1 MMNTIKKLQNYYN
14 QFLTQNS
21 FEGSP
26 DNLYDPMNYIMSLG
40 GKRVRPLLAMIGNQL
55 ANGDI
60 QNGIYIGHVMEIFH
74 NFSLMH
80 DDIMD
85 KADTRRGK
93 PTVHKKWDEPTAIL
107 SGDNMLVK
115 AFELLINYNGPNK
128 DAILK
133 TFTKTAAEVCEGQQN
148 DMDFEQ
154 RVDVDIDSYLHM
166 IQNKTAVLLGCSI
179 KCGALSANCNQE
191 ISNEL
196 YDFAINIGMAFQLM
210 DDYLDTFGSSDNTG
224 KIKGGDILQG
234 KKTWLFLNSQHIDKE
249 KHQDLFQKE
258 NSTTKVNDIISH
270 WQSIELDK
278 QCLQLIEDYNKKA
291 HSNLERIEKSGF
303 DTQLLIALLSYLSE
317 RQS

>member
-1 MMNTIKKLQNYYN
+1 MNTIEKLQTDYN
-14 QFLTQNS
+14 QFLTLNS
-21 FEGSP
+21 FQGSP
-26 DNLYDPMNYIMSLG
+26 NNLYNPMNYIMSLG
-40 GKRVRPLLAMIGNQL
+40 GKRVRPLLSMIGNQL
-55 ANGDI
+55 SNGNI
-60 QNGIYIGHVMEIFH
+60 QNGIYVGHVMEVFH
-74 NFSLMH
+74 NFSLVH

-107 SGDNMLVK
+107 SGDNMLIK
-115 AFELLINYNGPNK
+115 AYELLINYTGPNK

-133 TFTKTAAEVCEGQQN
+133 TFTTTAAEVCEGQQN

-154 RVDVDIDSYLHM
+154 RVDVDIESYLHM

-179 KCGALSANCNQE
+179 KCGALSANCNEE

-210 DDYLDTFGSSDNTG
+210 DDYLDTFGNSDNTG

-234 KKTWLFLNSQHIDKE
+234 KKTWLFLNSQHIDKQ
-249 KHQDLFQKE
+249 KHQELFSQE
-258 NSTTKVNDIISH
+258 NSATKVDIIVSH
-270 WQSIELDK
+270 WQEIELDK
-278 QCLQLIEDYNKKA
+278 QCLQLIKEYNQKA

-303 DTQLLIALLSYLSE
+303 DIQILIELLNYLSE
-317 RQS
+317 RKN

>member
-1 MMNTIKKLQNYYN
+1 MMNTIEKLQNNYN
-14 QFLTQNS
+14 QFLTQNY

-74 NFSLMH
+74 NFSLVH

-115 AFELLINYNGPNK
+115 SFELLINYNGPNK

-154 RVDVDIDSYLHM
+154 RVDVDIDSYLYM

-210 DDYLDTFGSSDNTG
+210 DDYLDTFGNSDNTG

-234 KKTWLFLNSQHIDKE
+234 KKTWLFLNSQHIYKE
-249 KHQDLFQKE
+249 KHQYLFQEE
-258 NSTTKVNDIISH
+258 NSTTKVNAIISH

-291 HSNLERIEKSGF
+291 HSNLERIKKSGF
-303 DTQLLIALLSYLSE
+303 DTQLLIELLNYLSE

>member
-1 MMNTIKKLQNYYN
+1 MNTIEKLQNDYN
-14 QFLTQNS
+14 QFLANNS
-21 FEGSP
+21 FQGLP
-26 DNLYDPMNYIMSLG
+26 NNLYNPMNYIMSLG

-55 ANGDI
+55 AGGEI
-60 QNGIYIGHVMEIFH
+60 QNGIYVGHVMEVFH
-74 NFSLMH
+74 NFSLVH

-85 KADTRRGK
+85 KADTRRGM

-107 SGDNMLVK
+107 SGDNMLIK
-115 AFELLINYNGPNK
+115 AYELLINYTGPNK

-133 TFTKTAAEVCEGQQN
+133 TFTTTAAQVCEGQQN

-179 KCGALSANCNQE
+179 KCGALSANCNEE
-191 ISNEL
+191 ICTEL

-210 DDYLDTFGSSDNTG
+210 DDYLDTFGNSDNTG

-234 KKTWLFLNSQHIDKE
+234 KKTWLFLNSQHIDQQ
-249 KHQDLFQKE
+249 KHQELFSQG
-258 NSTTKVNDIISH
+258 NSATKVDIIVSH
-270 WQSIELDK
+270 WQEIELDK
-278 QCLQLIEDYNKKA
+278 QCLQLIENYNNKA

-303 DTQLLIALLSYLSE
+303 DTQILIELLNYLSE
-317 RQS
+317 RQN

>member
-1 MMNTIKKLQNYYN
+1 MNTIEKLQTDYN

-21 FEGSP
+21 FQGSP
-26 DNLYDPMNYIMSLG
+26 NNLYNPMNYIMSLG
-40 GKRVRPLLAMIGNQL
+40 GKRVRPLLSIIGNQL

-60 QNGIYIGHVMEIFH
+60 QNGIYVGHVMEVFH
-74 NFSLMH
+74 NFSLVH

-115 AFELLINYNGPNK
+115 AYELLINYKGPNK
-128 DAILK
+128 DKILK
-133 TFTKTAAEVCEGQQN
+133 TFTQTAAEVCEGQQN

-154 RVDVDIDSYLHM
+154 RVDVDIESYLHM

-179 KCGALSANCNQE
+179 KCGALSANCNEE

-210 DDYLDTFGSSDNTG
+210 DDYLDTFGNSDNTG

-234 KKTWLFLNSQHIDKE
+234 KKTWLFLNSQHIDQQ
-249 KHQDLFQKE
+249 KHQELFSKE
-258 NSTTKVNDIISH
+258 NSATKVDIIVSH
-270 WQSIELDK
+270 WQEIELDK
-278 QCLQLIEDYNKKA
+278 QCLQLIQEYNQKA

-303 DTQLLIALLSYLSE
+303 DTQLLNELLNYLSE
-317 RQS
+317 RQN

>member
-1 MMNTIKKLQNYYN
+1 MMNTIEKLQNDYN
-14 QFLTQNS
+14 RFLTQNP

-26 DNLYDPMNYIMSLG
+26 ENLYNPMNYIMSLG
-40 GKRVRPLLAMIGNQL
+40 GKRVRPLLSMIGNQL
-55 ANGDI
+55 AGGDI
-60 QNGIYIGHVMEIFH
+60 QNGIYIGHVMEVFH
-74 NFSLMH
+74 NFSLVH

-115 AFELLINYNGPNK
+115 AYELLINYSGPNK

-133 TFTKTAAEVCEGQQN
+133 TFTTTAAEVCEGQQN
-148 DMDFEQ
+148 DMDFES
-154 RVDVDIDSYLHM
+154 RTDVNIDSYLHM

-191 ISNEL
+191 TSNEL
-196 YDFAINIGMAFQLM
+196 YDFAINMGMAFQLM
-210 DDYLDTFGSSDNTG
+210 DDYLDTFGNSDNTG

-234 KKTWLFLNSQHIDKE
+234 KKTWLFLNSQHIDQN
-249 KHQDLFQKE
+249 KHQELFLKE
-258 NSTTKVNDIISH
+258 NTATKVDAIIAH

-278 QCLQLIEDYNKKA
+278 QCLQVIEDYNKKA
-291 HSNLERIEKSGF
+291 HSNLERIENNGV
-303 DTQLLIALLSYLSE
+303 DTQLLIELLNYLSE
-317 RQS
+317 RQN

>member
-1 MMNTIKKLQNYYN
+1 MNTIEKLQNDYN
-14 QFLTQNS
+14 QFLTQNL

-40 GKRVRPLLAMIGNQL
+40 GKRVRPLLSMIGNQL
-55 ANGDI
+55 SNGDI
-60 QNGIYIGHVMEIFH
+60 QNGIYIGHIMEVFH
-74 NFSLMH
+74 NFSLVH

-85 KADTRRGK
+85 KADSRRGK

-115 AFELLINYNGPNK
+115 AYELLINYSGPNK
-128 DAILK
+128 DEILK

-148 DMDFEQ
+148 DMDFES
-154 RVDVDIDSYLHM
+154 RNDVDVNSYLHM

-179 KCGALSANCNQE
+179 KCGALSGNCNE
-191 ISNEL
+191 ETSNEL

-210 DDYLDTFGSSDNTG
+210 DDYLDTFGNSVNTG

-234 KKTWLFLNSQHIDKE
+234 KKTWLFLNSQHIDQTMHRE
-249 KHQDLFQKE
+249 LFKVE
-258 NSTTKVNDIISH
+258 NSPTKVDAIISH
-270 WQSIELDK
+270 WQEIKLDTK
-278 QCLQLIEDYNKKA
+278 CIQLVDHYNNKA

-303 DTQLLIALLSYLSE
+303 DTKLLIVLLNYLSE
-317 RQS
+317 RQH